1 MYAPKTECGKR
12 GWGYFVKIY
21 QKRIEDMLKIE
32 NCEHEVEKRGNL
44 KWLINEN
51 EYQ

>member
-1 MYAPKTECGKR
+1 MWEG
-12 GWGYFVKIY
+12 GGGGYFFKIY
-21 QKRIEDMLKIE
+21 QKQIKYMLKIE
-32 NCEHEVEKRGNL
+32 NCEHKVEKRGNL